1 MQNYVIGLSGLNA
14 AYAALDVVGNN
25 IANASTEGYHRQ
37 RVEFVAAGS
46 VRSSTVDVGGGV
58 QVAGVVQMVDRLL
71 EGELLRQQSSYG
83 QISQELTTLTSV
95 ETIFGEFTEE
105 GGLNATI
112 DVFFDALRGLAAHPS
127 ESVWRNETISSA
139 EVLTSEFR
147 RMGTSLSQM
156 EDAIVTEAQNTT
168 ESINTLV
175 KQVAELNM
183 KIQSVE
189 IAGGQANNLRDHR
202 DRLVSQLSD
211 LVGIEVVSR
220 DYGVVDISIGGLP
233 AVTGAVSL
241 DISATLRDGWLLNI
255 SAAGSTGSSLKI
267 EGGRLGGLLALKNT
281 LLPSLRDELDVLAKG
296 IINQVNAYHV
306 QGLGLNGS
314 FTQLIGEGL
323 SAENLADVEPKI
335 VDGTFYMRVLNTD
348 TGQVERHAIDVDVS
362 GTTPDTLTSIAAKID
377 AIDGLNASVGSS
389 RLHIISDLE
398 YAFDF
403 IPAILPEP
411 GASNLTSGSP
421 PTISV
426 SGIYNEETNQTLTFT
441 AVGAGTVGNG
451 SLRLDV
457 TDEAGEM
464 VATLNVG
471 SGYAAGDVIEM
482 KNGVKIAIC
491 QGELNAGDSFQI
503 DVFGTTDTSGFL
515 AAAGLNTFFTGA
527 SASEMRLRIDVAD
540 DPSWIAT
547 AAGADLSDNVIALR
561 LARAKD
567 ESIASLDGMTSNE
580 YYQRIVARVGQ
591 EVALKGSRL
600 ENTEALIA
608 NLEKRQS
615 EISGVNINDEAAQL
629 LLFEKTFQAVAKY
642 LNSLQVAMVTLMDVM
657 R

>member
-25 IANASTEGYHRQ
+25 IANAATEGYHRQ
-37 RVEFVAAGS
+37 RVDFVPAGTI
-46 VRSSTVDVGGGV
+46 RSGTVEVGGGV

-83 QISQELTTLTSV
+83 EISQELTTLTSV
-95 ETIFGEFTEE
+95 ETIFGEFMEE

-112 DVFFDALRGLAAHPS
+112 DAFFDAVRGLAAHPA
-127 ESVWRNETISSA
+127 ESVWRNETISLA
-139 EVLTSEFR
+139 EVLASEFR
-147 RMGTSLSQM
+147 RMGTSLTKM
-156 EDAIVTEAQNTT
+156 EEAIVTEAQNAA

-175 KQVAELNM
+175 KQIAELNT

-189 IAGGQANNLRDHR
+189 ITGGHANNLRDHR
-202 DRLVSQLSD
+202 DRLVSQLGA

-241 DISATLRDGWLLNI
+241 EISATLQDGRYLNI
-255 SAAGSTGSSLKI
+255 SAAGTTGSSLNI
-267 EGGRLGGLLALKNT
+267 RGGRLGGLLALKNDW
-281 LLPSLRDELDVLAKG
+281 LPGLRGELDTLAKG
-296 IINQVNAYHV
+296 IINQVNACHV
-306 QGLGLNGS
+306 QGLGLDGS

-323 SAENLADVEPKI
+323 PAEDLASVEPAI
-335 VDGTFYMRVLNTD
+335 VDGTFYIRLTNTD
-348 TGQVERHAIDVDVS
+348 TGQIERHAIDVDVT
-362 GTTPDTLTSIAAKID
+362 GATPDTLASIAAKIG

-389 RLHIISDLE
+389 RLHIISDLG

-403 IPAILPEP
+403 IPALLPEP
-411 GASNLTSGSP
+411 NTSNLTAAQP
-421 PTISV
+421 PAISV
-426 SGIYNEETNQTLTFT
+426 SGIYNGQANQRLTFT
-441 AVGAGTVGNG
+441 TVGTGTVGNG
-451 SLRLDV
+451 SLRLDIR
-457 TDEAGEM
+457 DEAGDM
-464 VATLNVG
+464 VATLNIG

-482 KNGVKIAIC
+482 RNGVKIAV
-491 QGELNAGDSFQI
+491 GPGDLNEADTFTV

-527 SASEMRLRIDVAD
+527 SASEMRLRADVAEN
-540 DPSWIAT
+540 PNRIAT
-547 AAGADLSDNVIALR
+547 AAGADLSDNTIASR
-561 LARAKD
+561 LAHVKD
-567 ESIASLDGMTSNE
+567 EPIDSLDGLTGNE

-591 EVALKGSRL
+591 EVALKQSRQD
-600 ENTEALIA
+600 NIEALIT

-642 LNSLQVAMVTLMDVM
+642 LNSLQMTMKMLMDIV
-657 R
+657 

>member
-25 IANASTEGYHRQ
+25 IANAATEGYHRQ
-37 RVEFVAAGS
+37 RVDFVPAGT
-46 VRSSTVDVGGGV
+46 VRSGTVEVGGGV

-83 QISQELTTLTSV
+83 EIAQELTTLTSV
-95 ETIFGEFTEE
+95 ETIFGEFMEE

-112 DVFFDALRGLAAHPS
+112 DAFFDAVRGLAAHPT
-127 ESVWRNETISSA
+127 ESVWRNETISLA
-139 EVLTSEFR
+139 EVLASEFR
-147 RMGTSLSQM
+147 RMGTSLTKM
-156 EDAIVTEAQNTT
+156 EEAIVTEAQNAT

-175 KQVAELNM
+175 KQIAELNT

-189 IAGGQANNLRDHR
+189 ITGGHANNLRDHR
-202 DRLVSQLSD
+202 DRLISQLGA

-241 DISATLRDGWLLNI
+241 EISATLQDGRYLNI
-255 SAAGSTGSSLKI
+255 SAAGTTGSSLNI
-267 EGGRLGGLLALKNT
+267 EGGRLGGLLALKNDW
-281 LLPSLRDELDVLAKG
+281 LPGLRGELDTLAIG
-296 IINQVNAYHV
+296 IINQVNACHV
-306 QGLGLNGS
+306 QGLGLDGS

-323 SAENLADVEPKI
+323 PAEDLASVEPAI
-335 VDGTFYMRVLNTD
+335 VDGTFYVRLTNTD
-348 TGQVERHAIDVDVS
+348 TGQIERHAIDVDVT
-362 GTTPDTLTSIAAKID
+362 GATPDTLASIAAKID

-389 RLHIISDLE
+389 RLHIISDLG

-403 IPAILPEP
+403 IPALLPEP
-411 GASNLTSGSP
+411 NTSNLTAAQP
-421 PTISV
+421 PAISV
-426 SGIYNEETNQTLTFT
+426 SGIYNGQANQRLTFT
-441 AVGAGTVGNG
+441 TVGTGTVGNG

-457 TDEAGEM
+457 RDEAGDM
-464 VATLNVG
+464 VATLNIG

-482 KNGVKIAIC
+482 RNGVKIAV
-491 QGELNAGDSFQI
+491 GPGDLNEADTFAV

-527 SASEMRLRIDVAD
+527 SASEMRLRADVAEN
-540 DPSWIAT
+540 PNRIAT
-547 AAGADLSDNVIALR
+547 AAGADLSDNAIALR
-561 LARAKD
+561 LAHVKD
-567 ESIASLDGMTSNE
+567 EPIDSLDGLTGNE

-591 EVALKGSRL
+591 EVALKQSRQD
-600 ENTEALIA
+600 NIEALIA

-642 LNSLQVAMVTLMDVM
+642 LNSLQMTMEMLMDVV
-657 R
+657 

>member
-25 IANASTEGYHRQ
+25 IANAATEGYHRQ
-37 RVEFVAAGS
+37 RVDFVPAGTI
-46 VRSSTVDVGGGV
+46 RSGTVEVGGGV

-71 EGELLRQQSSYG
+71 EGELLRQRSSYG
-83 QISQELTTLTSV
+83 EISQELTTLTSI
-95 ETIFGEFTEE
+95 ETIFGEFMEE

-112 DVFFDALRGLAAHPS
+112 DAFFDAVRGLAAHPT
-127 ESVWRNETISSA
+127 ESVWRNETISLA
-139 EVLTSEFR
+139 EVLASEFR
-147 RMGTSLSQM
+147 RMGTSLTKM
-156 EDAIVTEAQNTT
+156 EEAIVTEAQNAA

-175 KQVAELNM
+175 KQIAELNT

-189 IAGGQANNLRDHR
+189 ITGGHANNLRDHR
-202 DRLVSQLSD
+202 DRLVSQLGA

-241 DISATLRDGWLLNI
+241 EISATLQDGRFLNV
-255 SAAGSTGSSLKI
+255 SAAGTTGSSLNI
-267 EGGRLGGLLALKNT
+267 QGGRLGGLLALKNNW
-281 LLPSLRDELDVLAKG
+281 LPGLRGELDTLAKG
-296 IINQVNAYHV
+296 IINQVNACHV
-306 QGLGLNGS
+306 QGLGLDGS

-323 SAENLADVEPKI
+323 PAEDLASVEPAI
-335 VDGTFYMRVLNTD
+335 VDGTFYIRLTNTD
-348 TGQVERHAIDVDVS
+348 TGQIERHAIDVDVT
-362 GTTPDTLTSIAAKID
+362 GVPPDTLASIAAKIG

-389 RLHIISDLE
+389 RLHIISDLG

-403 IPAILPEP
+403 VPALLPEP
-411 GASNLTSGSP
+411 NTSNLTAAQP
-421 PTISV
+421 PAISV
-426 SGIYNEETNQTLTFT
+426 SGIYNGQANQRLTFT
-441 AVGAGTVGNG
+441 AVGTGTVGNG
-451 SLRLDV
+451 SLRLDGRKESG
-457 TDEAGEM
+457 DR
-464 VATLNVG
+464 VATLNIG

-482 KNGVKIAIC
+482 RNGVKIAV
-491 QGELNAGDSFQI
+491 GPGDLNEADAFTV

-527 SASEMRLRIDVAD
+527 SASEMRLRADVAAN
-540 DPSWIAT
+540 PNRIAT
-547 AAGADLSDNVIALR
+547 AAGADLSDNTVALR
-561 LARAKD
+561 LAHVKD
-567 ESIASLDGMTSNE
+567 EPIDSLDGLTANE

-591 EVALKGSRL
+591 EVALKQSRQD
-600 ENTEALIA
+600 NIEALIA

-642 LNSLQVAMVTLMDVM
+642 LNSLQMTMKMLMDIV
-657 R
+657 

>member
-25 IANASTEGYHRQ
+25 IANAATEGYHRQ
-37 RVEFVAAGS
+37 RVDFVPAGTI
-46 VRSSTVDVGGGV
+46 RSGTVEVGGGV

-83 QISQELTTLTSV
+83 EISQELTTLTSV
-95 ETIFGEFTEE
+95 ETIFGEFIEE

-112 DVFFDALRGLAAHPS
+112 DAFFDALRGMAAHPS
-127 ESVWRNETISSA
+127 ESVWRNETISLA
-139 EVLTSEFR
+139 EVLASEFR
-147 RMGTSLSQM
+147 RMGTSLTKM
-156 EDAIVTEAQNTT
+156 EEAIVTEAQNAA

-175 KQVAELNM
+175 KQIAELNT

-189 IAGGQANNLRDHR
+189 ITGGHANNLRDHR
-202 DRLVSQLSD
+202 DRLVSQLGA

-241 DISATLRDGWLLNI
+241 EISATLQDGRYLNI
-255 SAAGSTGSSLKI
+255 SAAGTTGSSLNI
-267 EGGRLGGLLALKNT
+267 EGGRLGGLLTLKNDW
-281 LLPSLRDELDVLAKG
+281 LPSLRGELDTLAKG
-296 IINQVNAYHV
+296 IMNQVNACHV
-306 QGLGLNGS
+306 QGLGLDGS

-323 SAENLADVEPKI
+323 PAEDLASVEPPI
-335 VDGTFYMRVLNTD
+335 VDGTFYIRLTNTE
-348 TGQVERHAIDVDVS
+348 TGQIERHAIDVDVT
-362 GTTPDTLTSIAAKID
+362 GATPDTLASIAAKID

-389 RLHIISDLE
+389 RLHIISDLG

-403 IPAILPEP
+403 IPALLPEP
-411 GASNLTSGSP
+411 NTSNLTAAQP
-421 PTISV
+421 PAISV
-426 SGIYNEETNQTLTFT
+426 SGIYNGQANQRLTFT
-441 AVGAGTVGNG
+441 TVGTGTVGNG
-451 SLRLDV
+451 SLRLDIR
-457 TDEAGEM
+457 DEAGDM
-464 VATLNVG
+464 VATLNIG

-482 KNGVKIAIC
+482 RNGVKIAV
-491 QGELNAGDSFQI
+491 GPGDLNEADTFTV

-527 SASEMRLRIDVAD
+527 SASEMRLRADVAEN
-540 DPSWIAT
+540 PNRIAT
-547 AAGADLSDNVIALR
+547 AAGADLSDNTIALR
-561 LARAKD
+561 LAHVKD
-567 ESIASLDGMTSNE
+567 EPIDSLDGLTGNE

-591 EVALKGSRL
+591 EVALKQSRQD
-600 ENTEALIA
+600 NIEALIT

-642 LNSLQVAMVTLMDVM
+642 LNSLQTTMKMLMDIV
-657 R
+657 